1 MGCFPMNLFS
11 IQQIWCLVSM
21 MFVCLKYVNCVDAM
35 QKQDMKKQVINEIHI
50 KVHVGFAIY
59 LEKQLRKKY
68 NSKVDDVIKCTS
80 DDSEKVRKGKT
91 EIKEAQEIKAETKAG
106 YTCPAVDTICGIS
119 PTHSTERIEQVNYQI
134 NQNEILLSLSVI
146 QEEFRMELTLQINNT
161 QTQILCSQYIAEI
174 SLSRVNE
181 HEQEETDQR
190 VMTLFPA
197 LNLEALRVAADT
209 LVPRFI
215 PAIPKMKEVTKIT
228 SEVNNVS
235 SSAELT
241 QVV

>member
-1 MGCFPMNLFS
+1 MDEALQRRINLNVR
-11 IQQIWCLVSM
+11 IKNYILI
-21 MFVCLKYVNCVDAM
+21 
-35 QKQDMKKQVINEIHI
+35 INT
-50 KVHVGFAIY
+50 G
-59 LEKQLRKKY
+59 
-68 NSKVDDVIKCTS
+68 
-80 DDSEKVRKGKT
+80 
-91 EIKEAQEIKAETKAG
+91 
-106 YTCPAVDTICGIS
+106 
-119 PTHSTERIEQVNYQI
+119 
-134 NQNEILLSLSVI
+134 VI
-146 QEEFRMELTLQINNT
+146 QEEVRMELTMQNNKT

-215 PAIPKMKEVTKIT
+215 PAIPKIVTKIT

>member
-1 MGCFPMNLFS
+1 MFTLLVPYHTLNVNESRFLQLQLVQKILNLVHLNILDWSRVVIQKYYRINSSYLLGRFLFS
-11 IQQIWCLVSM
+11 
-21 MFVCLKYVNCVDAM
+21 
-35 QKQDMKKQVINEIHI
+35 KQV
-50 KVHVGFAIY
+50 
-59 LEKQLRKKY
+59 QLY
-68 NSKVDDVIKCTS
+68 F
-80 DDSEKVRKGKT
+80 
-91 EIKEAQEIKAETKAG
+91 
-106 YTCPAVDTICGIS
+106 
-119 PTHSTERIEQVNYQI
+119 H
-134 NQNEILLSLSVI
+134 
-146 QEEFRMELTLQINNT
+146 LQI
-161 QTQILCSQYIAEI
+161 QGGDLGFSPLYIAEI

-215 PAIPKMKEVTKIT
+215 PAIPKIVTKIT

-241 QVV
+241 QVVQGGYFRVTILEDEV

>member
-1 MGCFPMNLFS
+1 MRQQVKISKSNQVGTFQTRIYILLLFC
-11 IQQIWCLVSM
+11 QC
-21 MFVCLKYVNCVDAM
+21 N
-35 QKQDMKKQVINEIHI
+35 
-50 KVHVGFAIY
+50 IY
-59 LEKQLRKKY
+59 L
-68 NSKVDDVIKCTS
+68 TS
-80 DDSEKVRKGKT
+80 SRR
-91 EIKEAQEIKAETKAG
+91 QF
-106 YTCPAVDTICGIS
+106 
-119 PTHSTERIEQVNYQI
+119 STERREQVNFQI

>member
-1 MGCFPMNLFS
+1 M
-11 IQQIWCLVSM
+11 
-21 MFVCLKYVNCVDAM
+21 
-35 QKQDMKKQVINEIHI
+35 
-50 KVHVGFAIY
+50 
-59 LEKQLRKKY
+59 
-68 NSKVDDVIKCTS
+68 
-80 DDSEKVRKGKT
+80 
-91 EIKEAQEIKAETKAG
+91 
-106 YTCPAVDTICGIS
+106 
-119 PTHSTERIEQVNYQI
+119 THSTATIQQYIQTQQI
-134 NQNEILLSLSVI
+134 NIYQLFYYDQVKIIYILI
-146 QEEFRMELTLQINNT
+146 I
-161 QTQILCSQYIAEI
+161 IAEI

-215 PAIPKMKEVTKIT
+215 PAIPKIVTKIT

>member
-1 MGCFPMNLFS
+1 MLSFKGQTVCYTEMTITNKQQLITYILRFRQSTYLFY
-11 IQQIWCLVSM
+11 IQNDITNTD
-21 MFVCLKYVNCVDAM
+21 F
-35 QKQDMKKQVINEIHI
+35 
-50 KVHVGFAIY
+50 
-59 LEKQLRKKY
+59 
-68 NSKVDDVIKCTS
+68 
-80 DDSEKVRKGKT
+80 
-91 EIKEAQEIKAETKAG
+91 
-106 YTCPAVDTICGIS
+106 
-119 PTHSTERIEQVNYQI
+119 
-134 NQNEILLSLSVI
+134 
-146 QEEFRMELTLQINNT
+146 LQF
-161 QTQILCSQYIAEI
+161 IAEI

-215 PAIPKMKEVTKIT
+215 PAIPKIVTKIT

>member
-1 MGCFPMNLFS
+1 M
-11 IQQIWCLVSM
+11 VS
-21 MFVCLKYVNCVDAM
+21 A
-35 QKQDMKKQVINEIHI
+35 
-50 KVHVGFAIY
+50 
-59 LEKQLRKKY
+59 
-68 NSKVDDVIKCTS
+68 
-80 DDSEKVRKGKT
+80 
-91 EIKEAQEIKAETKAG
+91 
-106 YTCPAVDTICGIS
+106 P
-119 PTHSTERIEQVNYQI
+119 HSTERREQVNFQNNFQN
-134 NQNEILLSLSVI
+134 NQNEILLSLPVI
-146 QEEFRMELTLQINNT
+146 QEEIRIWNLLCKTTKHKFYAVNILQM
-161 QTQILCSQYIAEI
+161 

-181 HEQEETDQR
+181 NQEETDQI

-215 PAIPKMKEVTKIT
+215 SAIPKIVTKIT